1 VTPRRGELDGR
12 ESHSLTELAA
22 EGRERQAAALAAEAA
37 ETRRIEM
44 QERRELQR
52 LGRGNA
58 RASLLDSPR
67 GAAPPLLALA
77 SGAVILGTLL
87 LLAGGERWSPVGL
100 GLIGLAIVGFF
111 GGRWIVGM
119 RLERVE
125 RAWIRSLPFLVRG
138 YFHVLGATPAEERT
152 VRVRI
157 LFRDTAPER
166 DVLDGLL
173 GRVQYP
179 ASARLTGGSGTA
191 WTAESGPIRT
201 VFVEDGH
208 PSNATTLDWMRGVIE
223 ESLLPLHETYPIRG
237 VEFRE

>member
-1 VTPRRGELDGR
+1 MDARDSR
-12 ESHSLTELAA
+12 SLTELAA
-22 EGRERQAAALAAEAA
+22 EGRERQASALAAEATEA
-37 ETRRIEM
+37 RRMELR
-44 QERRELQR
+44 ERREVER
-52 LGRGNA
+52 LGRGNV

-77 SGAVILGTLL
+77 VGAVIVGTLL

-100 GLIGLAIVGFF
+100 GLIALAIVGFF

-119 RLERVE
+119 RLERLE

-138 YFHVLGATPAEERT
+138 YLHVLGTTPAEERT

-157 LFRDTAPER
+157 VFRDAAPER
-166 DVLDGLL
+166 DLLDGLL

-179 ASARLTGGSGTA
+179 ASARLTGGSGTK

-201 VFVEDGH
+201 IFIDDGH
-208 PSNATTLDWMRGVIE
+208 PSNATTLDWMRGVIDE
-223 ESLLPLHETYPIRG
+223 ALLPLHEAYPIRG